1 MLYGKMLKMYN
12 LKIIN
17 DKMKRVFLWMMLGA
31 AMVIASCQSEPVKV
45 SVVATSD
52 LETALLAHDYKYS
65 MDARGGAA
73 LVATYLKERKSEIGE
88 QNVVYVD
95 NGDILSGWVINNYM
109 KEVETNDTTLAAAAM
124 NLLDCA
130 VYGIGE
136 GDIAQ
141 GRELLNKHTKST
153 KGSAVCANLVDATSG
168 KLIYKPYAVVERAG
182 MKIAFLGLITEWA
195 DKYMCEESFA
205 GLKVTDAEEAAKRWI
220 QEIKKNENPDVVIG
234 LFHMGA
240 ASVSKRTGSREDMAV
255 TIARNVAGFDAIVC
269 GHNGLHRSKTVESIS
284 GEKVILASPGR
295 RGIYLLDIDITA
307 ERDGEGFKN
316 KKVDVAIKS
325 MLTRKADNDY
335 IVAMRPRVAEL
346 RKFTNTPVGNV
357 KNMALSIDALFG
369 SSAYIDFMHKVQLNY
384 TGADLSIAHPYVIDE
399 GLFEGPVS
407 PSQIRNICP
416 FDGKLYTVKM
426 TGEEIEKMLSHSV
439 SQFYKLMKKKEDDL
453 LKYDAEKKRMKENCK
468 SLESVGGLRYN
479 VHVNKKTNDGK
490 LQIIGL
496 SNGKKLEPKKEY
508 KVAVSE
514 EYVMNTN
521 LAMSLGAGIK
531 QHDMVNRVVAV
542 SKKDLTELTMDYIKE
557 KGTVE
562 LKSTG
567 DWKLLPAAW
576 MKEVQEREMKKLMG
590 AMMAPEIDPNAV
602 QLPVSK

>member
-1 MLYGKMLKMYN
+1 MEHELRIALAGNPNRGKTTLFNALTGSNQYVGNWPGVTVEKKESLIKKAFYDGEEE
-12 LKIIN
+12 LVAV
-17 DKMKRVFLWMMLGA
+17 DLPGA
-31 AMVIASCQSEPVKV
+31 
-45 SVVATSD
+45 
-52 LETALLAHDYKYS
+52 YS
-65 MDARGGAA
+65 MSPF
-73 LVATYLKERKSEIGE
+73 T
-88 QNVVYVD
+88 
-95 NGDILSGWVINNYM
+95 
-109 KEVETNDTTLAAAAM
+109 
-124 NLLDCA
+124 
-130 VYGIGE
+130 
-136 GDIAQ
+136 
-141 GRELLNKHTKST
+141 
-153 KGSAVCANLVDATSG
+153 
-168 KLIYKPYAVVERAG
+168 
-182 MKIAFLGLITEWA
+182 
-195 DKYMCEESFA
+195 
-205 GLKVTDAEEAAKRWI
+205 AEERVTSSYV
-220 QEIKKNENPDVVIG
+220 KNENPDVVIG
-234 LFHMGA
+234 LFHMGV

-316 KKVDVAIKS
+316 KKVDVAVKS

-384 TGADLSIAHPYVIDE
+384 TGADFSIAHPYVIDE

-508 KVAVSE
+508 KVAVRS
-514 EYVMNTN
+514 M
-521 LAMSLGAGIK
+521 
-531 QHDMVNRVVAV
+531 
-542 SKKDLTELTMDYIKE
+542 
-557 KGTVE
+557 
-562 LKSTG
+562 
-567 DWKLLPAAW
+567 
-576 MKEVQEREMKKLMG
+576 
-590 AMMAPEIDPNAV
+590 
-602 QLPVSK
+602 